1 MKEIHK
7 RLFCR
12 HVWYLVLSNEIF
24 SCIGGEQL
32 YKRCGKCGKVKKW
45 IYRQYEGSGYK

>member
-1 MKEIHK
+1 MKFIK

-12 HVWYLVLSNEIF
+12 HIWYHSIGNEKF
-24 SCIGGEQL
+24 NCLGVEQL

-45 IYRQYEGSGYK
+45 KDIHYEGGGYK